1 VSFLPGGG
9 FVLLATDVTPE
20 LESEGTARD
29 VIRVIQQARKDAGL
43 DVSDRIV
50 LRLSAD
56 SATLEDVQSFERLI
70 ARETLAVQV
79 QQEPLG
85 DGSAAR
91 NAKPVGSN
99 GAVLVSVERA

>member
-1 VSFLPGGG
+1 VAFLRGGG

-20 LESEGTARD
+20 LESEGAARD

-56 SATLEDVQSFERLI
+56 DATLEDVQSFESLI
-70 ARETLAVQV
+70 ARETLAVRV
-79 QQEPLG
+79 EHAPLRDGAASG
-85 DGSAAR
+85 DV
-91 NAKPVGSN
+91 KPVGSN